1 MLQTQKIQFGT
12 RVFIRT
18 YSDAGYTVRQDQTG
32 REYAQAIDLET
43 AGYSYTE
50 TENPIEYDLPDG
62 GGDST
67 SEEV

>member
-18 YSDAGYTVRQDQTG
+18 YSDAGYTVKQDQTG
-32 REYAQAIDLET
+32 LEYASAIDLET
-43 AGYSYTE
+43 AGFTYTE

-62 GGDST
+62 GDD
-67 SEEV
+67 